1 MHRGERRAP
10 PAALLLLLLSLFLSP
25 ASAQET
31 LRLGVIGDQT
41 GTEDLDAAYAE
52 LERAVEAVNALDVDL
67 VLHTGDLLES
77 ARDEA
82 VMRADWTRARA
93 LLDRLD
99 APWFLT
105 PGDHDVN
112 PPERVADSP
121 DRSREALFRDLLSE
135 ADPSAAEGF
144 VRHRDV
150 KGWRIIALYSHEALH
165 ADPRWGDIFLAR
177 LSEAQLARLETLLD
191 SAPNPGRVVVFLHQ
205 PLWYNWAGW
214 TPVHAALASRRV
226 PLVIAG
232 HTHYDQIEPVMDGV
246 TYLIV
251 GAAGGATKSGSPHV
265 GALHHVT
272 RIVLDGETP
281 QISLH
286 PLSDAP
292 AQQPTSRMV
301 MDRVQAV
308 AVMLSGSRFSPD
320 IRPRLEGAACDTLV
334 IEQMGG
340 PIDRPLN
347 ISVEAP
353 GHVLAAPVFRQGA
366 CLESEGASCLIPAGY
381 GVSQS
386 NNSSVALHR
395 RHEGAFLSAR
405 LVPPPAES
413 VDVRIEAGF
422 ELDGER
428 HVLTETVVL
437 SAECSPY
444 GANP

>member
-1 MHRGERRAP
+1 MTRGGRRAP
-10 PAALLLLLLSLFLSP
+10 HAVLLLVIAALFAGPAAG
-25 ASAQET
+25 QET
-31 LRLGVIGDQT
+31 LRIGVIGDQT
-41 GTEDLDAAYAE
+41 GTSDLDAAYAE
-52 LERAVEAVNALDVDL
+52 LERAVAAVNALDVDL

-77 ARDEA
+77 AREES
-82 VMRADWTRARA
+82 VMRADWARARA

-112 PPERVADSP
+112 PPERIADSP
-121 DRSREALFRDLLSE
+121 DRSREALFRSLLAQ

-177 LSEAQLARLETLLD
+177 LGEAQLSRLDTLLET
-191 SAPNPGRVVVFLHQ
+191 APDPGRTVVFLHQ

-214 TPVHAALASRRV
+214 TPVHARLAEHGV

-232 HTHYDQIEPVMDGV
+232 HTHYDQIEPALDGV

-251 GAAGGATKSGSPHV
+251 GAAGGSTKSGSPHA

-272 RIVLDGETP
+272 RIVLDGGAP
-281 QISLH
+281 QITMH

-292 AQQPTSRMV
+292 AQHFTSRMV

-320 IRPRLEGAACDTLV
+320 IRPRLEGAACDMLV
-334 IEQMGG
+334 IEQMGA
-340 PIDRPLN
+340 PIDRPLRVSAA
-347 ISVEAP
+347 IE
-353 GHVLAAPVFRQGA
+353 GHDLAQPVFRSGA
-366 CLESEGASCLIPAGY
+366 CLESAGASCLIPAGY

-395 RHEGAFLSAR
+395 RHQGAFLSAR

-413 VDVRIEAGF
+413 VDVRLEAGF
-422 ELDGER
+422 ELDGQR
-428 HVLTETVVL
+428 HVLTETVTL
-437 SAECSPY
+437 SAQCSPH
-444 GANP
+444 GASQ